1 VQRRAGPNKE
11 VVLDEDLK
19 ARIERLEAINDIR
32 NLMADYTH
40 YFDAGWPGAGQDAEK
55 VGALFTEDAVWGGD
69 AGAQTGRARIQSWC
83 ARYGHAAKMSLHIA
97 MNPKIEVDG
106 DRATGAWSG
115 LIPMV
120 TPDGAALWVGGRY
133 ECAFVRQ
140 NGDWKIAHMNFFTA
154 FQTPYDEGFARTQFL
169 DPAAYKPKKSEA

>member
-1 VQRRAGPNKE
+1 
-11 VVLDEDLK
+11 LDQDLK
-19 ARIERLEAINDIR
+19 DRIERLEAINDIR

-55 VGALFTEDAVWGGD
+55 VGALFTEDAVWGGGED
-69 AGAQTGRARIQSWC
+69 AQHGRARIQSWC
-83 ARYGHAAKMSLHIA
+83 ARFGHAAKMSLHIA

-120 TPDGAALWVGGRY
+120 TPNGEALWVGGRY
-133 ECAFVRQ
+133 ECECLRQ
-140 NGDWKIAHMNFFTA
+140 GGEWKIARMKFLTA

-169 DPAAYKPKKSEA
+169 SPSAYKPNKTKT